1 MMRNPLF
8 ASMFALCA
16 LVISD
21 LALAQATCPTSER
34 TSEPKPALEPAQEDR
49 DAKAMVRQRLH
60 AAMPGLL
67 AHHRVPGAAV
77 ALVWNGTLDWSHG
90 YGWAIPAQGVRVDP
104 ATTLFQAAS
113 ISKTVTAFTV
123 LTLVQQG
130 RVALDQAIL
139 PQLKG
144 GAGDW
149 QLPASPYRR
158 DAVTLARVL
167 SHTAGLS
174 VPGYG
179 GFPPGTPAQ
188 SLLASLEGAA
198 DAGNTPLKVVQPPG
212 RGFLYSGGGYS
223 LLQLLIRE
231 RAGAPFATAAAH
243 RILAP
248 LAMTN
253 SRFPTAPSASPPLA
267 ATFNDQGA
275 RAPARH
281 FTALAAAGLQTT
293 ATDLARLLT
302 LLLPGPGGEAPGRG
316 LLQPALI
323 DRMLTPMPHSDNDLV
338 LAGSRY
344 GLGMALYDLASGRRL
359 AYHPGDNL
367 HNWHNLIAAIPER
380 GAGLVVM
387 TNAAGGRAL
396 RKELLCLWLDALG
409 EAQGRA
415 GGDCASIER
424 IADGDAQSGSF
435 PRQR

>member
-1 MMRNPLF
+1 MRIAIF
-8 ASMFALCA
+8 AFITALSA
-16 LVISD
+16 FLLGAV
-21 LALAQATCPTSER
+21 AQTQATCP
-34 TSEPKPALEPAQEDR
+34 EPAHRQTDSVFV
-49 DAKAMVRQRLH
+49 VRQHIH

-67 AHHRVPGAAV
+67 ERYQVPGAAV
-77 ALVWNGTLDWSHG
+77 VLVQDGEPNWSHG
-90 YGWAIPAQGVRVDP
+90 YGLAIPDRQIPVDP

-113 ISKTVTAFTV
+113 VSKPVTALTV
-123 LTLVQQG
+123 LTLVRQG

-139 PQLKG
+139 PQLQG
-144 GAGDW
+144 NTGSW
-149 QLPASPYRR
+149 RLPASSYSR

-188 SLLASLEGAA
+188 SLLDSLHGAA

-212 RGFLYSGGGYS
+212 QGFRYSGGGYS

-231 RAGAPFATAAAH
+231 WADEPFATAAAH
-243 RILAP
+243 RILEP

-253 SRFPTAPSASPPLA
+253 SRFPTLPSASPPLA
-267 ATFNDQGA
+267 ATFNDQGQ

-302 LLLPGPGGEAPGRG
+302 LLMPGHRGEVPGRG
-316 LLQPALI
+316 VLQPALI
-323 DRMLTPMPHSDNDLV
+323 DRLLTPMPHSDNDLV
-338 LAGSRY
+338 LSGSRY
-344 GLGMALYDLASGRRL
+344 GLGMALYELDSGRRL

-367 HNWHNLIAAIPER
+367 PNWHNLIAAIPER
-380 GAGLVVM
+380 RVGLVVM

-396 RKELLCLWLDALG
+396 RKDLLCLWLDALN
-409 EAQGRA
+409 EAHPEGRI
-415 GGDCASIER
+415 GGGCASVER
-424 IADGDAQSGSF
+424 IPMQVIGET
-435 PRQR
+435 